1 MSDEGGHTGE
11 LSPKV
16 LAAAANGVIEMI
28 DRYHGDVDGIFGRAT
43 IDTGQLDSPFNEIN
57 LRQYCTLFEEAAS
70 QTGYDNFGLQF
81 GQGFQPKRLG
91 AIGYIAINSPTLSSG
106 LRNLI
111 RYFPAHQDNSILS
124 LEHDKDVL
132 WLTYQIVDPRIA
144 QRRQDAELSL
154 GMFCNIFRHALG
166 SSWRPLEIHFEHHQP
181 DERGEHQTSFDA
193 PVIFGQKVNAI
204 AFKRE
209 DLDAGM
215 PGHDPYLYAVIEPF
229 LAERRTLR
237 QNPEDFVTALRH
249 EIKLKLGDSAPSLDT
264 LADGL
269 GMTSSA
275 LRRRLK
281 DFGVGFNDL
290 VKAARQELALRY
302 VGDQDM
308 PLTEVALALGYSELS
323 AFSRA
328 FRVWTGMSPQRY
340 RRRRRTVDLE
350 AVKFG

>member
-1 MSDEGGHTGE
+1 MSEQGGHQGE

-28 DRYHGDVDGIFGRAT
+28 DRYHGDVDSIFGRAT
-43 IDTGQLDSPFNEIN
+43 IDTSQLDNPFNEIS
-57 LRQYCTLFEEAAS
+57 LRQYCTLFEEAAA

-81 GQGFQPKRLG
+81 GQNFQPKRLG
-91 AIGYIAINSPTLSSG
+91 AIGYVAINSPTLSSG
-106 LRNLI
+106 LRNFI

-124 LEHDKDVL
+124 LEHDRDVL

-144 QRRQDAELSL
+144 RRRQDAELSL

-166 SSWRPLEIHFEHHQP
+166 PRWRPLEVHFEHHLP
-181 DERGEHQTSFDA
+181 DERGEHRTTFDA
-193 PVIFGQKVNAI
+193 PVLFGQKVNAI

-209 DLDAGM
+209 DLDADM

-249 EIKLKLGDSAPSLDT
+249 EIKLRLGDSTPSLDV

-269 GMTSSA
+269 GLTSTV

-290 VKAARQELALRY
+290 VKAARQELALRH
-302 VGDQDM
+302 VSDHDM

-328 FRVWTGMSPQRY
+328 FRNWTGMSPQRY
-340 RRRRRTVDLE
+340 RRTKLKR
-350 AVKFG
+350 

>member
-1 MSDEGGHTGE
+1 MSERVGHDGE

-43 IDTGQLDSPFNEIN
+43 IDTSQLDSPFNEIS
-57 LRQYCTLFEEAAS
+57 LRQYCTLFEEAAA
-70 QTGYDNFGLQF
+70 QTGYDNFGLRF
-81 GQGFQPKRLG
+81 GQNFQPKRLG
-91 AIGYIAINSPTLSSG
+91 AIGYVAINSPTLSSG
-106 LRNLI
+106 LRNFI
-111 RYFPAHQDNSILS
+111 RYFPAHQDSSILS

-144 QRRQDAELSL
+144 RRRQDAELSL

-166 SSWRPLEIHFEHHQP
+166 PGWRPLEVHFEHHLP
-181 DERGEHQTSFDA
+181 DGCCEHQTTFDA
-193 PVIFGQKVNAI
+193 PVLFGQKVNAI

-209 DLDAGM
+209 DLDAEM
-215 PGHDPYLYAVIEPF
+215 PGHDPYLFAVIEPF

-249 EIKLKLGDSAPSLDT
+249 EIKLRLGDTTPSLET

-269 GMTSSA
+269 GLTSA
-275 LRRRLK
+275 VLRRRLK

-290 VKAARQELALRY
+290 VKAARQELALRH
-302 VGDQDM
+302 VGDHDM

-328 FRVWTGMSPQRY
+328 FRNWTGMSPQRY
-340 RRRRRTVDLE
+340 RRTKLRR
-350 AVKFG
+350 

>member
-1 MSDEGGHTGE
+1 MSEQGGHEGE

-28 DRYHGDVDGIFGRAT
+28 DHYHGDVDGIFGRAT
-43 IDTGQLDSPFNEIN
+43 IDTSQLDSPFNEIN
-57 LRQYCTLFEEAAS
+57 LRQYCTLFEEAAA

-81 GQGFQPKRLG
+81 GQHFQPKRLG
-91 AIGYIAINSPTLSSG
+91 AIGYVAINSPTLSSG
-106 LRNLI
+106 LRNFI

-144 QRRQDAELSL
+144 RRRQDAELSL

-166 SSWRPLEIHFEHHQP
+166 PNWRPLEVHFEHHLP
-181 DERGEHQTSFDA
+181 DERGEHQATFDA

-209 DLDAGM
+209 DLDADM

-249 EIKLKLGDSAPSLDT
+249 EIKLRLGDRDPSPR
-264 LADGL
+264 
-269 GMTSSA
+269 S
-275 LRRRLK
+275 
-281 DFGVGFNDL
+281 
-290 VKAARQELALRY
+290 
-302 VGDQDM
+302 
-308 PLTEVALALGYSELS
+308 
-323 AFSRA
+323 
-328 FRVWTGMSPQRY
+328 TG
-340 RRRRRTVDLE
+340 
-350 AVKFG
+350 

>member
-1 MSDEGGHTGE
+1 MSDPGVIEGG

-16 LAAAANGVIEMI
+16 LAAAANGVVEMI
-28 DRYHGDVDGIFGRAT
+28 DRYRGDVDRIFGQAT
-43 IDTGQLDSPFNEIN
+43 IDTNQLDNPFNEIN
-57 LRQYCTLFEEAAS
+57 LRQYCQLFEEAAD

-81 GQGFQPKRLG
+81 GQQFQPKRLG

-106 LRNLI
+106 IRNFI

-132 WLTYQIVDPRIA
+132 WLTYQIIDPRIA
-144 QRRQDAELSL
+144 RRRQDAELSL
-154 GMFCNIFRHALG
+154 GMFCNIFRHAIG
-166 SSWRPLEIHFEHHQP
+166 PSWRPLEIHFEHREP
-181 DERGEHQTSFDA
+181 DERGEHRSSFDA

-209 DLDAGM
+209 DLDTAM

-249 EIKLKLGDSAPSLDT
+249 EIKLRLGDRDPSLNA
-264 LADGL
+264 LADSLGL
-269 GMTSSA
+269 SSTV

-281 DFGVGFNDL
+281 EFGIGFNDL
-290 VKAARQELALRY
+290 VKAARKELALRY
-302 VGDQDM
+302 IADREM

-328 FRVWTGMSPQRY
+328 FRNWTGMSPQRY
-340 RRRRRTVDLE
+340 RRRLVSPSIS
-350 AVKFG
+350 